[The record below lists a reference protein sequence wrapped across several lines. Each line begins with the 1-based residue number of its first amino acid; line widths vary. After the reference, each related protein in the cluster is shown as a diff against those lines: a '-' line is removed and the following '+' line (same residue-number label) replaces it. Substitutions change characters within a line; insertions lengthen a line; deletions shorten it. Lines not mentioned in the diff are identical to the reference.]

1 MYKVFLNLTL
11 LLITISASMAQDVEL
26 TLKAPSNASVGRPF
40 RVELSINTQGAQLE
54 EPKFD
59 SNFRVLARGENTS
72 MSFINGVTSIKS
84 SYVYTVVANKA
95 GKFTIHGGKAVKDGK
110 TYTSNSVTI
119 EVEEGDVAN
128 QNNNQNNN
136 SQNNVGNLPNPS
148 QSDNIFIDVTTNK
161 SEVYVGE
168 QVLLTSSLYSRY
180 DIAEFSDVKFPNFA
194 GFWSMD
200 IHNPKNIR
208 LERKVINGNVY
219 LYTLWQ
225 KKALFP
231 QKSGSLTIEPY
242 TINCI
247 IRDSYGFRQAIAT
260 ANSKPKTITIKP
272 LPSEGK
278 PENFGGAVG
287 KFTVSA
293 STDKTDVKLDEPL
306 TLNFKVSG
314 AGNFQLF
321 ATPKFELPA
330 AFEQFEPKTAENIS
344 TGENGISGSK
354 TFSTVLIARQSGTFT
369 IPPIKFPYFDPAS
382 KSYKV
387 AESQPIEITISG
399 ERDTTQ
405 AMVSTLVKTD
415 IEDLGTDIRFIKKDG
430 VKLYKGESK
439 FFNTTNFWLLFIL
452 LPIIFVVVI
461 LLRLQQIK
469 NNANIAGVRNRKAGR
484 TSRKRLKLAATYIKQ
499 NKKDEFYVEVLNA
512 LWGYLSDKLAIPRAE
527 LSRDNVQDKFS
538 EKEIDPEVTKKF
550 IETLDTCEFEHYAPE
565 SASHPLS
572 EVYTMAAEA
581 IEQMETSIKA

>member
-54 EPKFD
+54 EPRFD

-110 TYTSNSVTI
+110 TYTSNSATI
-119 EVEEGDVAN
+119 DVEEGDVAD
-128 QNNNQNNN
+128 QNNGQNGHQNNT
-136 SQNNVGNLPNPS
+136 GNIPNPS

-208 LERKVINGNVY
+208 LERKVINGNMY

-231 QKSGSLTIEPY
+231 QKTGSLTIEPY
-242 TINCI
+242 SINCI

-272 LPSEGK
+272 LPTEGK

-293 STDKTDVKLDEPL
+293 STDKTDVKLDKPL
-306 TLNFKVSG
+306 TLSVKVSG

-330 AFEQFEPKTAENIS
+330 AFEQFEPKTSENIN

-369 IPPIKFPYFDPAS
+369 IPAIKFPYFDPAT
-382 KSYKV
+382 KSYKI
-387 AESQPIEITISG
+387 AESQPIEISISG

-405 AMVSTLVKTD
+405 AMITTLAKTD

-430 VKLYKGESK
+430 VKLYKGNSK
-439 FFNTTNFWLLFIL
+439 FFNTTNFWLIFIL

-461 LLRLQQIK
+461 MLRLQQIK

-484 TSRKRLKLAATYIKQ
+484 TSRKRLKLAASYIKQ

-538 EKEIDPEVTKKF
+538 EKEIDPDVTKKF
-550 IETLDTCEFEHYAPE
+550 IDTLDTCEFEHYAPE
-565 SASHPLS
+565 SASHPLN